1 MGISPPPILLHLAQR
16 PSLSLAIIPLLFALY
31 RISSKKPKRPLKV
44 PKSGERV
51 LILGASS
58 GIGRSMARQYAARGA
73 RVCVVGRR
81 GALMEEVAMECRN
94 AQKSARWQDVLGVP
108 GDFTNVQDM
117 VRVRDTLEKGA
128 SMA

>member
-1 MGISPPPILLHLAQR
+1 MGISPPPILLHLAQK
-16 PSLSLAIIPLLFALY
+16 PLSLAIIPLLFALY

-58 GIGRSMARQYAARGA
+58 GIGRSVARQYAARGA

-81 GALMEEVAMECRN
+81 EALVEEVAVECRN
-94 AQKSARWQDVLGVP
+94 AQKSARWHDVLGVP
-108 GDFTNVQDM
+108 GDVTNVQDM

-128 SMA
+128 